1 MALYDVIIRNG
12 MVVKEEEVVK
22 ADIAIVDGRIS
33 KIADDLSG
41 AAGKE
46 IVDAKGLHIF
56 PGLIDSHVHFNEPGR
71 GDWEGIQTGSKAL
84 AAGGVTTFFDMPL
97 NSHPPTID
105 KDAFDLKNNI
115 AKQKSVVDYRLWG
128 GVVPGNIADLEDLMN
143 CGVIGFKAFMSGSG
157 IEDFEAADDH
167 TLFAAMEKIAS
178 LGGVLA
184 VHAESD
190 VITAQL
196 GKITSDKN
204 DQSAK
209 AFSESRPIYSEIEA
223 VQRILAYAEATK
235 CGVHI
240 VHISSAKVLE
250 PIIRAKRKGIN
261 VTVETCPHYLSLT
274 VEDLDVLGP
283 IAKCAPPLRE
293 QAEVDHLW
301 DAVIS
306 GDIDTIGSDH
316 SPSLTS
322 MKQGSLLEAWG
333 GISGC
338 QTTLNI
344 LLEEGYWKRDMPLT
358 VIAKTMGINP
368 AKRFGLEMQ
377 KGSISEYKDADL
389 VLVNL
394 NEEFTLQLE
403 DLYYRNKQS
412 PYVGKTYRGKVK
424 QTFSK
429 GQLVFDDQKVVP
441 S

>member
-12 MVVKEEEVVK
+12 MLVKEEEVVK
-22 ADIAIVDGRIS
+22 ADIAIIEG
-33 KIADDLSG
+33 KIAKIAADLSD

-46 IVDAKGLHIF
+46 MVDAKGLHIF

-71 GDWEGIQTGSKAL
+71 GDWEGIETGSKAL

-97 NSHPPTID
+97 NSHPPTIN

-115 AKQKSVVDYRLWG
+115 AKEKSLVDYRLWG
-128 GVVPGNIADLEDLMN
+128 GVVPGNMDDLEDLMN

-204 DQSAK
+204 NQSAK
-209 AFSESRPIYSEIEA
+209 AFSESRPIYSEVEA

-235 CGVHI
+235 CSVHI
-240 VHISSAKVLE
+240 VHISSVKVLE
-250 PIIRAKRKGIN
+250 PIINAKKKGIN

-274 VEDLDVLGP
+274 VDDLEVLGP

-306 GDIDTIGSDH
+306 GNIDTIGSDH

-322 MKQGSLLEAWG
+322 MKKGSLLEAWG

-358 VIAKTMGINP
+358 VIAKTMGTNP
-368 AKRFGLEMQ
+368 AKRFGLEAQ
-377 KGSISEYKDADL
+377 KGSIAEYKDADL
-389 VLVNL
+389 VLVDL
-394 NEEFTLQLE
+394 NEAFTLELE

-424 QTFSK
+424 QTFLK